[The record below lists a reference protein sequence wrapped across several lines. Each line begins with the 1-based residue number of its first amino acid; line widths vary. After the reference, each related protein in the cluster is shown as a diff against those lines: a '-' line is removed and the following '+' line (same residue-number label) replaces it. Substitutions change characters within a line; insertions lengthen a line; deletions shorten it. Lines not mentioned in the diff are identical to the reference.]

1 MNVNKKE
8 LLNALE
14 IVRPGLAQKDIIEQ
28 ATSFAFIK
36 GRVTTYNDEIS
47 ISHPIKGLNL
57 EGAIQADN
65 LYKFL
70 GKVKKDELEFELKG
84 NEIILTTG
92 RAKAGLT
99 LQAEIKLPLKEDIA
113 EKGKWKDLPEN
124 FNKFVS
130 FAMSSCSRD
139 MSRPIITCIHITKEG
154 IVEASDSY
162 RITRC
167 DLKEEMPISDFL
179 LPANAAVDVVKLKPT
194 QIAEGKGWIHFQTED
209 ETIISCRIF
218 EDKYPDISP
227 FLKVKGIK
235 ITLPQTINEVLDRAM
250 VFSKREH
257 LLDEAVTLTLENRKI
272 TISAKS
278 DSGWFQEDVNMRYEG
293 EKIQFS
299 ITPHLLKGILS
310 ETGECILD
318 DGKGKLSF
326 EGENWQYMTLL
337 RKG

>member
-1 MNVNKKE
+1 MKINKKE

-14 IVRPGLAQKDIIEQ
+14 IVRPGLAGKEIIEQ
-28 ATSFAFIK
+28 ATSFAFLK
-36 GRVTTYNDEIS
+36 GKVVTYNDELS
-47 ISHPIKGLNL
+47 LSHPIKGLDL
-57 EGAIQADN
+57 TGAIQADN

-70 GKVKKDELEFELKG
+70 GKIKKDDIEFELKG

-99 LQAEIKLPLKEDIA
+99 LQAEIKLPLE
-113 EKGKWKDLPEN
+113 EVSGKKIWYDLPEN

-139 MSRPIITCIHITKEG
+139 MSRPIITCVHITKEG

-167 DLKEEMPISDFL
+167 DLKDQMPIDDFL
-179 LPANAAVDVVKLKPT
+179 LPANVAVNVVKLQPT
-194 QIAEGKGWIHFQTED
+194 KIAEGKGWVHFQTEE

-218 EDKYPDISP
+218 EDKYPDTSP
-227 FLKVKGIK
+227 YLKVKGIK
-235 ITLPQTINEVLDRAM
+235 IAFPQTINEVLDRAM

-257 LLDEAVTLTLENRKI
+257 LLDEVVIITLDNRKLI
-272 TISAKS
+272 ISAKS
-278 DSGWFQEDVNMRYEG
+278 DSGWFEEDVNFKYEG
-293 EKIQFS
+293 DKIIFS

-310 ETGECILD
+310 ETGECVLD
-318 DGKGKLSF
+318 SEKTKLMF
-326 EGENWQYMTLL
+326 EGENWKYMTLL
-337 RKG
+337 RKS